1 MKAIYIYTLLLVAV
15 MPAAKAQNIYSGGIS
30 DGFSVTTMGFDIY
43 AGGIANGFAVDS
55 MVVAV
60 PLPVTLVNFTAK
72 TMGSQ
77 VRLYWQTDMETNNDH
92 FEVERSADGQV
103 FNWLTNVAGHGE
115 SQVLLDYQVMDVAP
129 YAGIN
134 YYRLKQV
141 DKDGRFKL
149 SSIVSVNM
157 AKLLTGSSISL
168 YPNPVS
174 QVLYINVTST
184 QNMNSMLLV
193 YNAAGRQVAMQYKTL
208 VKGENNFSLPISG
221 LAPGIYYCRFENT
234 DIEVK
239 SFIKR

>member
-1 MKAIYIYTLLLVAV
+1 MKAIYTYLLLLVAV

-30 DGFSVTTMGFDIY
+30 DGFSVTTMGFDMY

-55 MVVAV
+55 MAAA

-72 TMGSQ
+72 AMGSQ
-77 VRLYWQTDMETNNDH
+77 VRLHWQTASESNNDH

-103 FNWLTNVAGHGE
+103 FNWLTSVAGHGE

-129 YAGIN
+129 YYAIN

-141 DKDGRFKL
+141 DKDGRFTL

-184 QNMNSMLLV
+184 QNMNSLLLV

-221 LAPGIYYCRFENT
+221 LAQGIYYCRFENT

-239 SFIKR
+239 SFIKQ

>member
-1 MKAIYIYTLLLVAV
+1 MKAIYIYMLLLVAV

-60 PLPVTLVNFTAK
+60 PLPVTLVTFTAVAQ
-72 TMGSQ
+72 GSQ
-77 VRLYWQTDMETNNDH
+77 VRLHWQTASESNNDH

-103 FNWLTNVAGHGE
+103 FNWLTSVASHGN
-115 SQVLLDYQVMDVAP
+115 SQLLQDYQTMDAAP
-129 YAGIN
+129 YYAIN

-141 DKDGRFKL
+141 DKDGRFTL

-157 AKLLTGSSISL
+157 AKQLTGSSISL

-174 QVLYINVTST
+174 QVLYIKVKST

-208 VKGENNFSLPISG
+208 VKGENNFSLPMSG
-221 LAPGIYYCRFENT
+221 LAPGIYYCRFDNT

-239 SFIKR
+239 SFIKQ